1 MALGHPVTPE
11 VPLSQG
17 GITMGQQSE
26 GRRNLVNLVTL
37 FVGGYI
43 ATVFIGWAVL
53 LIDYYNDGDF
63 GNSTTL
69 SILTPAGANF
79 VGGLIGLASPFFF
92 FIPASAIVAFS
103 LMAVE
108 TTRPKKLVLAL
119 SLLVFVGG
127 TAITYAIFGDPAFSI
142 VASSLTLTLWL
153 SVGLLL
159 VIARKKFWP
168 SKDGQSANES

>member
-1 MALGHPVTPE
+1 MN
-11 VPLSQG
+11 
-17 GITMGQQSE
+17 QSRSR
-26 GRRNLVNLVTL
+26 RRNLINLLIL

-43 ATVFIGWAVL
+43 ATVLIGWAVL

-63 GNSTTL
+63 GNPTAL
-69 SILTPAGANF
+69 SILTPAGAIF
-79 VGGLIGLASPFFF
+79 VGGLIGLASPIFF

-103 LMAVE
+103 VMAVE
-108 TTRPKKLVLAL
+108 TAKRKKLVVTI

-142 VASSLTLTLWL
+142 VASSLILALWL

-159 VIARKKFWP
+159 VIAHKKFRP
-168 SKDGQSANES
+168 SKDSHSTHKN

>member
-1 MALGHPVTPE
+1 MNQPI
-11 VPLSQG
+11 SR
-17 GITMGQQSE
+17 
-26 GRRNLVNLVTL
+26 RRNLLNLLML

-43 ATVFIGWAVL
+43 ATVLFGWAVL

-63 GNSTTL
+63 GNPTAL
-69 SILTPAGANF
+69 SILTPAGAIL

-108 TTRPKKLVLAL
+108 TTRPKKLLLTL
-119 SLLVFVGG
+119 SLSVFMGG
-127 TAITYAIFGDPAFSI
+127 TAVTYAILGDPAFSV
-142 VASSLTLTLWL
+142 VASSLILSLWL

-168 SKDGQSANES
+168 SRDSHGASKS